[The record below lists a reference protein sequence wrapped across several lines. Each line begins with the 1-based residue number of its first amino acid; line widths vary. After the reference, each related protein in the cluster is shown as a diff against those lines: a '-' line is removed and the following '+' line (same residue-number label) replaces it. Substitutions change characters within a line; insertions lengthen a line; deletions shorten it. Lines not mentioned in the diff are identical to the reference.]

1 MTNTQ
6 TQTKI
11 FKVQVDQLCTIWTT
25 STKTIE
31 AISQQEADQYA
42 IDMYNN
48 GQLFD
53 ELDDFEYVYDSLKE
67 TETMEIINGEGN
79 RIIKIN

>member
-31 AISQQEADQYA
+31 ATNQEEADKFA
-42 IDMYNN
+42 IDMYHN

-53 ELDDFEYVYDSLKE
+53 ELDNFEYIFDSLRE
-67 TETMEIINGEGN
+67 MEEIDIINEQGN
-79 RIIKIN
+79 TILKTH

>member
-53 ELDDFEYVYDSLKE
+53 ELDNFEYVYDSLKD
-67 TETMEIINGEGN
+67 TETIEIINGEGN
-79 RIIKIN
+79 TIIKIN

>member
-31 AISQQEADQYA
+31 ATTQEEADQLA
-42 IDMYNN
+42 INMYHN

-53 ELDDFEYVYDSLKE
+53 ELDNFEYVFDSLRE
-67 TETMEIINGEGN
+67 MEEIDIINEQGN
-79 RIIKIN
+79 TILKTQ

>member
-6 TQTKI
+6 TQTKE
-11 FKVQVDQLCTIWTT
+11 FRVQVDQLCTIWTT